1 MEAGEKMGF
10 QWKGAPHTNGA
21 GAERKSG
28 RARGSE
34 TGVGRAK
41 HSPGPSESGL

>member
-1 MEAGEKMGF
+1 MEAGQKMGF

-21 GAERKSG
+21 RAERKSG

-41 HSPGPSESGL
+41 NSPGRSESGL